1 MNQARKRLRRWQR
14 FLLISCITLWV
25 TALVVSHIPPERL
38 AEGPVGDKWLH
49 FIGFFVLASSFDWTL
64 FAYRHPRPRRIALVA
79 SVMALYA
86 AFDEITQ
93 PMFNRYG
100 DIMDWY
106 ADMVGMIAA
115 VIVWE
120 VFLITHAKIQA
131 RRSSTAKQN
140 VHQRP

>member
-14 FLLISCITLWV
+14 FLLFSCITLWV
-25 TALVVSHIPPERL
+25 TAFTISHIPAKKLP
-38 AEGPVGDKWLH
+38 EGPIGDNWLH
-49 FIGFFVLASSFDWTL
+49 FIGFFVLASWFHWTL
-64 FAYRHPRPRRIALVA
+64 IAYRHPRWRRIALVV

-100 DIMDWY
+100 DVRDWF
-106 ADMVGMIAA
+106 ADMAGMIAA

-120 VFLITHAKIQA
+120 VFLIAHAKIH
-131 RRSSTAKQN
+131 
-140 VHQRP
+140 HQRPKVSANKP

>member
-14 FLLISCITLWV
+14 FLLISCTTLWV
-25 TALVVSHIPPERL
+25 TALVVSHIPAESL

-49 FIGFFVLASSFDWTL
+49 FIGFFGLASSFHWTL
-64 FAYRHPRPRRIALVA
+64 FAYQHPRPRRIALVV

-120 VFLITHAKIQA
+120 FFLMALAKIQA
-131 RRSSTAKQN
+131 RRSLPANK
-140 VHQRP
+140 